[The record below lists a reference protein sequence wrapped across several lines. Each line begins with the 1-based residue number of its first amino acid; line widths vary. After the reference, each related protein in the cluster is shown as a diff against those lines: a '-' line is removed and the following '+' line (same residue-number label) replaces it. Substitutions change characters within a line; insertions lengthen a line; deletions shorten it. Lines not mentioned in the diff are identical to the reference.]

1 MSRRSLTIIVL
12 TATALCMFVYLPL
25 AGAAGPLGGL
35 TERVTAWL
43 GADDVTPPT
52 DVDYVMFHYADVRD
66 AAACALTVSHGQ
78 AAPVHGITNPAMS
91 CPDMF
96 SWMLFAEAVQDSFWT
111 WATDQSLWPANPLPP
126 CAGSGSSCC
135 PLNNPHNNPMCPIFP
150 GKSNVM
156 VAGEPSKAHGPAGAP
171 GGEVGRI
178 IRQENAE
185 LVFRNRAFYDYVVRN
200 RLYYAEGVDSVF
212 AAQQRQLSAHAPYNG
227 NQRDHLTRIDFPID
241 AIMIK
246 SNWLEKDK
254 ADSLGIANDPANPFI
269 VMSIIPDSGKAA
281 EPHYLLAFH
290 ISSKDIPNWVWT
302 TFEHV
307 NNYGR
312 CDFTGCN
319 DSYGYPSP
327 DPLRAGDAN
336 NYTRPHV
343 ATDGL
348 DQPAQIFDNGKRYP
362 DRGQPSPGLA
372 SLFSALR
379 IGTGTHQ
386 PGTFPRAADAAW
398 RSYRLKGSQVDFT
411 DATGRATL
419 LGNSITEGGF
429 MNTASCV
436 SCHARA
442 AWTSKGG
449 PLLGVFIAELSEVGY
464 AQSNRGV
471 PNPDWFLQSSAG
483 GTNSPPTL
491 YGIQTD
497 FVWGLPFLAN
507 PLAKG
512 R

>member
-1 MSRRSLTIIVL
+1 MSRRFLSVPLLALTVV
-12 TATALCMFVYLPL
+12 ALCMLFYFPVT
-25 AGAAGPLGGL
+25 GSAGPLGGL
-35 TERVTAWL
+35 AERVTAWL
-43 GADDVTPPT
+43 GSEDVTPPT
-52 DVDYVMFHYADVRD
+52 DVDYVMYHYADVRD
-66 AAACALTVSHGQ
+66 GAECAVTATHGQ
-78 AAPVHGITNPAMS
+78 VTPAAGVTNPAMS

-96 SWMLFAEAVQDSFWT
+96 SWMLFSEAVRDSFWT
-111 WATDQSLWPANPLPP
+111 WATDQSLWPANPQQG
-126 CAGSGSSCC
+126 CT
-135 PLNNPHNNPMCPIFP
+135 LNNPNANPACPIFP
-150 GKSNVM
+150 GKSNLM

-171 GGEVGRI
+171 GGEIGRI

-185 LVFRNRAFYDYVVRN
+185 LVFRNRAFYDYVVQN
-200 RLYYAEGVDSVF
+200 RLYYAEGMDSVF
-212 AAQQRQLSAHAPYNG
+212 AAAQRQLASHAPYNG
-227 NQRDHLTRIDFPID
+227 RRGQLTSIDFPIN
-241 AIMIK
+241 AMMIK

-254 ADSLGIANDPANPFI
+254 ADSLGISNDPANPFI

-319 DSYGYPSP
+319 DSYGYASP
-327 DPLRAGDAN
+327 DALRAGDAD

-343 ATDGL
+343 QTDGL
-348 DQPAQIFDNGKRYP
+348 GEPAQIFDNGKRYP
-362 DRGQPSPGLA
+362 DRGQRSTGLA
-372 SLFSALR
+372 AMFNAFR
-379 IGTGTHQ
+379 IGTGAPQ
-386 PGTFPRAADAAW
+386 SGNFPRASDPAW
-398 RSYRLKGSQVDFT
+398 GSYRLKGSQVDFT

-442 AWTSKGG
+442 AWKNKGG

-464 AQSNRGV
+464 AQSTRGV
-471 PNPDWFLQSSAG
+471 PNPDWFIQSTAG
-483 GTNSPPTL
+483 GTNSPPAL

-497 FVWGLPFLAN
+497 FVWGLPFLPN
-507 PLAKG
+507 PLAK